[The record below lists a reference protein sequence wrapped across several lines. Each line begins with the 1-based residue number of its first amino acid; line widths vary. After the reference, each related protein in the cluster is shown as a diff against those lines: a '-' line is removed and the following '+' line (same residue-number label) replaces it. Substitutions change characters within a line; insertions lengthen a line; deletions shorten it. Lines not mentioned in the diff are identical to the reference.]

1 MKRPAAWKHYAVV
14 SLQHHENPLH
24 QQRLHRFAIQ
34 LYETLVER
42 YGIHHEQAQLALRL
56 VEATN
61 PDGSAVAVSIPS
73 GYAPHD
79 QPSVAHEAGHLK
91 SNKGE

>member
-1 MKRPAAWKHYAVV
+1 V
-14 SLQHHENPLH
+14 SLEHHENPLH

-61 PDGSAVAVSIPS
+61 PDGSDVAVSIPS
-73 GYAPHD
+73 SHPPHEHP
-79 QPSVAHEAGHLK
+79 QVAHEAGHLK
-91 SNKGE
+91 PRKEGKAGEAPSNLES